1 MFRFRV
7 LKELK
12 KRLRRKRRHILSL
25 GIGAAV
31 FLLAS
36 LTGSWAAYCMVTAG
50 PLSSSQ
56 WEESAD
62 SWIDNLNTA
71 QVDNPENQDHVLAA
85 LSRWQ
90 GEVEIVLHRS
100 YLCGEETRKL
110 GRHTTAQAADLL
122 KSHRAW
128 QAEFDAA
135 GRLVIEEA
143 VDDLSPLCRKTAYI
157 GMDENGNLSLFD
169 GPPNKDNVI
178 RTFFQLDVETLESN
192 LTQDRLH
199 ELAHGIRVSDKEE
212 YNSVLSTFREFAK
225 VKSQQ
230 VLQSTEESP

>member
-36 LTGSWAAYCMVTAG
+36 LTGSWAAYRMVTAG

-212 YNSVLSTFREFAK
+212 YNSVLSTFSEFAK